1 MQTNEKLNYS
11 FDLNDDEIF
20 TFSEDKY
27 LNKKKKNTNSLKKF
41 LIPIN
46 KKDDIKK
53 NLIIRIPLCNLN
65 SNTSIIDNQ
74 KVNLINE
81 KLTEIENELNNIP
94 LDSDSE
100 KKEEKVLS
108 ENEFNNHKRVL
119 FKYKVFNFENKLLIK
134 ENFDLLSMS
143 ITNLSNGILLL
154 KKNSKKKITH
164 NKLLLEIKEEI
175 KKVINIIE
183 ELNVYMNN
191 YCLNISSL
199 KNSFQEVQKLNKSK
213 NNLNNELNSLYNI
226 IEKESNFC
234 KEKYLLLTKIK
245 KFISYLCNKIIIN
258 CENQKKNK

>member
-1 MQTNEKLNYS
+1 MQANEKLNYS

-94 LDSDSE
+94 FD
-100 KKEEKVLS
+100 
-108 ENEFNNHKRVL
+108 
-119 FKYKVFNFENKLLIK
+119 KL
-134 ENFDLLSMS
+134 
-143 ITNLSNGILLL
+143 
-154 KKNSKKKITH
+154 
-164 NKLLLEIKEEI
+164 
-175 KKVINIIE
+175 VIDI
-183 ELNVYMNN
+183 
-191 YCLNISSL
+191 
-199 KNSFQEVQKLNKSK
+199 LNKSK
-213 NNLNNELNSLYNI
+213 FSLINNLFSKLNTLYLN
-226 IEKESNFC
+226 KT
-234 KEKYLLLTKIK
+234 LL
-245 KFISYLCNKIIIN
+245 
-258 CENQKKNK
+258 

>member
-143 ITNLSNGILLL
+143 ITNLSNDLAFA
-154 KKNSKKKITH
+154 NP
-164 NKLLLEIKEEI
+164 
-175 KKVINIIE
+175 
-183 ELNVYMNN
+183 
-191 YCLNISSL
+191 
-199 KNSFQEVQKLNKSK
+199 
-213 NNLNNELNSLYNI
+213 
-226 IEKESNFC
+226 
-234 KEKYLLLTKIK
+234 
-245 KFISYLCNKIIIN
+245 
-258 CENQKKNK
+258 